1 MAIECNQLEN
11 HEQISEITDTNMF
24 VYMGMIEQ
32 RINELLQ
39 ARMFVKSKMPR
50 GEQGFCDESEEESV
64 E

>member
-1 MAIECNQLEN
+1 
-11 HEQISEITDTNMF
+11 MF

-50 GEQGFCDESEEESV
+50 GEQGFCDESEEESD